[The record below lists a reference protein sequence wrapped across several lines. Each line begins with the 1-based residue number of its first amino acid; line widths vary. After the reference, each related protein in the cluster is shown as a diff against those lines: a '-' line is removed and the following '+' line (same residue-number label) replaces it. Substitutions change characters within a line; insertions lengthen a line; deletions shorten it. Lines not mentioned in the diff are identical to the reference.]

1 MRVEEIMK
9 SEVRTIAS
17 DRSIVDAARHM
28 RSFGIGCLVVVDD
41 GAIRGIIT
49 DRDLVVRALTHGH
62 DVNRTTVGQHMTSPV
77 TTIDADMDVLEAAHL
92 MAERGIRRLPV
103 AHDGRLIG
111 IVSNSDI
118 ARAVDQALRDI
129 VAGQARDAAPIG

>member
-1 MRVEEIMK
+1 MKVEEIMK
-9 SEVRTIAS
+9 SNVKTIS
-17 DRSIVDAARHM
+17 PERSIVDAARYM

-41 GAIRGIIT
+41 GGISGIIT
-49 DRDLVVRALTHGH
+49 DRDLVVRAITHGH

-77 TTIDADMDVLEAAHL
+77 TTIDAEMDVLDAAHL

-103 AHDGRLIG
+103 ADNGRLIG

-129 VAGQARDAAPIG
+129 VVGQAREAAPVE